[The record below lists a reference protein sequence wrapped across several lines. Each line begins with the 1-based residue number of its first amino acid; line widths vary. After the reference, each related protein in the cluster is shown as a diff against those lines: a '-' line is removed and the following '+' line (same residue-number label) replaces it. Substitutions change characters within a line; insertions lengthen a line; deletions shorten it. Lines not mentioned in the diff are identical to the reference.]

1 MNFRVIPY
9 SVLNQPL
16 RRKYV
21 GIELNQDY
29 VKLAVTR
36 IRNTESLLF
45 TYDRKVAEF
54 QTSIQAA
61 IARGGNLTD
70 EEVEA
75 SLEAELDVW
84 EREKGIRAAE

>member
-1 MNFRVIPY
+1 MTVSIGKESQSLIAKAMATGKYESPEK
-9 SVLNQPL
+9 VLEAAL
-16 RRKYV
+16 
-21 GIELNQDY
+21 
-29 VKLAVTR
+29 KLL
-36 IRNTESLLF
+36 S